1 MKDVRFTLTPRH
13 TPKLYTFFLRSRE
26 QESRDQTE
34 NSYKIMRN
42 NTEPH
47 FKHCTPIRFRELVIL
62 LEIFDNSFTFLKY
75 FNLNVKKYRNKKIV
89 ARKIRI
95 EISVFYYMRS
105 ENFIRFAGREAS
117 RFLKT
122 PSTQINVQIS

>member
-1 MKDVRFTLTPRH
+1 
-13 TPKLYTFFLRSRE
+13 
-26 QESRDQTE
+26 
-34 NSYKIMRN
+34 MRN

-117 RFLKT
+117 RFFKP

>member
-13 TPKLYTFFLRSRE
+13 KPKLYIFFLRSRE

-62 LEIFDNSFTFLKY
+62 LETFDNSFTFLKY
-75 FNLNVKKYRNKKIV
+75 FNLNVKKYRNKKII

-95 EISVFYYMRS
+95 GYLCSTIWEVKISLDLLAGKLLVF
-105 ENFIRFAGREAS
+105 
-117 RFLKT
+117 
-122 PSTQINVQIS
+122 